1 MPSARRAAA
10 PAVDILVEDAGWRA
24 LKGCRALCRRVIAA
38 AAGGSGVALA
48 PGAEVSVL
56 LTGDA
61 AIHALNREWRGK
73 DSPTNV
79 LSFPAAAPR
88 GLAAAAML
96 GDIVLAY
103 ATLAREAAA
112 EDKSLSDHLSH
123 LLVHGFLHLVGYDH
137 ETAVEAEAM
146 EARERVILAG
156 LGIADPYRDR
166 A

>member
-61 AIHALNREWRGK
+61 AIQALNREWRGK

-88 GLAAAAML
+88 GLAAAAS
-96 GDIVLAY
+96 LA
-103 ATLAREAAA
+103 
-112 EDKSLSDHLSH
+112 DHMAH
-123 LLVHGFLHLVGYDH
+123 LLVHGFLHLVGFDH
-137 ETAVEAEAM
+137 ETAAEAEAM

-156 LGIADPYRDR
+156 LGIGDPYRDR